1 MDLAYQ
7 EFLEEVLWHAKKEG
21 AQYADC
27 RLYPSTETEDIK
39 VENGHITA
47 LNSSLSKGFGV
58 RVLKNGSWGF
68 YASPIVRRN
77 KIQEV
82 VRRAIRSAEA
92 NIRLQ
97 KEKVV
102 LAPLSENWPKH
113 KVVTYRTE
121 YEKDPSKIS
130 VEQKLM
136 LLASADEA
144 MRQASKKAFW
154 RIAEFSS
161 QLTHKLFASTDGVFL
176 DQTVL
181 ETGAAVQAYAKD
193 KQEDDAQRRSYP
205 NSHLYY
211 TQGGYEL
218 IQRLSLAQ
226 NAGRIAQEAEQLLS
240 APKAPSGKR
249 GIILLP
255 EMLNLHGHETG
266 HGFEADRVLGTEWT
280 LAGGSFLSSLL
291 PRIGNFQFGSPH
303 VNLTADSL
311 TEQGVGTFS
320 YDDEGTPAQRVPLV
334 QNGVWVGLL
343 TSRETLPQ
351 LNGKIGKEYFSHPSG
366 AVRAAGYGN
375 WPVIRMVNILLE
387 PGDTDFDELKE
398 KVPDGTL
405 MFGTNKSWSID
416 DVRRHFTFGTEIAWE
431 KVKGMWESRKNAK
444 YSGDNL
450 NFWRNCQDVC
460 SAKHFLLEGLGN
472 CGKADPLQS
481 IHTGHGSSPAYF
493 TNIQVGSVA

>member
-1 MDLAYQ
+1 MDRAYQ
-7 EFLEEVLWHAKKEG
+7 EFLEEVLWRAKKEG

-27 RLYPSTETEDIK
+27 RLYPKTETEDIK
-39 VENGHITA
+39 VENGQITT
-47 LNSSLSKGFGV
+47 LNSSFSQGFGV
-58 RVLKNGSWGF
+58 RVLKDGSWGF

-77 KIQEV
+77 KIREV
-82 VRRAIRSAEA
+82 VERAIRSAEA
-92 NIRLQ
+92 NALIQ
-97 KEKVV
+97 KEKIV

-113 KVVTYRTE
+113 KVVTYRSE

-136 LLASADEA
+136 LLASSDEA
-144 MRQASKKAFW
+144 MRQTSKRVFW

-161 QLTHKLFASTDGVFL
+161 QRTQKLFASTDGVFL
-176 DQTVL
+176 DQTIL

-193 KQEDDAQRRSYP
+193 NQGNDAQRRSYP

-211 TQGGYEL
+211 AQGGYEL
-218 IQRLSLAQ
+218 IQRLNLAQ
-226 NAGRIAQEAEQLLS
+226 NAGRIAQEAGQLLA
-240 APKAPSGKR
+240 APRAPSGKR
-249 GIILLP
+249 GAILLP
-255 EMLNLHGHETG
+255 EMLNLHGHETA

-280 LAGGSFLSSLL
+280 LAGGSFLSALL

-311 TEQGVGTFS
+311 SENGVGTFA
-320 YDDEGTPAQRVPLV
+320 YDDEGTSAQRIPLV
-334 QNGVWVGLL
+334 KNGVWVGLL

-351 LNGKIGKEYFSHPSG
+351 LNEKTGREYFVHPSG
-366 AVRAAGYGN
+366 AVRAAGYGS

-398 KVPDGTL
+398 RVPDGTL

-431 KVKGMWESRKNAK
+431 KVQGKWELRKNAK

-450 NFWRNCQDVC
+450 NFWRNCQAVC
-460 SAKHFLLEGLGN
+460 SAKHFWLEGFGN
-472 CGKADPLQS
+472 CGKADPLQG

-493 TNIQVGSVA
+493 TDVQVDSIA